1 MDKLQ
6 AQELINKYLEGKA
19 SPEEKLLLERWY
31 NLEIDQAEPMSGKVD
46 FDAVEQ
52 RLMDRLPIH
61 QVKTTRLY
69 YRIIAGVAAVFL
81 IITGLYLFRDQ
92 YKEPV
97 QHSTAKNGG
106 HTPPGSNKAILTLAN
121 GERVSLNDAEN
132 GKLAQQ
138 SGNLIIKEADGKLIY
153 TADINK
159 TGEIMYNVI
168 ETPKGGQYQLRL
180 PDGTKVWLNAA
191 SSLKFPATFNGL
203 AQRNVELEGEAYFEV
218 YKNKDKPFV
227 VYTAKQKIEVLGT
240 HFNIN
245 SYLDEGE
252 TTTTLLEGS
261 INVLRKGAIKGAI
274 LFPGQQLVL
283 NDNGAVL
290 HTKRGNIDEAIAW
303 KDGKFIFNDQNLQT
317 IMRQISRWYDV
328 DVEYKGN
335 RTANKVFGGTISRF
349 DSLEQALEILELTG
363 SVHFV
368 VEGRRVTV
376 MN

>member
-1 MDKLQ
+1 MDNLK

-31 NLEIDQAEPMSGKVD
+31 NLEIDKAEPMPGKVD

-52 RLMDRLPIH
+52 KLMARLPIH

-69 YRIIAGVAAVFL
+69 YRIITGVAAVFL
-81 IITGLYLFRDQ
+81 IIAGVYLFTDH

-97 QHSTAKNGG
+97 QHSTAKVGG
-106 HTPPGSNKAILTLAN
+106 YTPPGSNKAILTLAN

-153 TADINK
+153 TADINN
-159 TGEIMYNVI
+159 TGDIVYNVI

-203 AQRNVELEGEAYFEV
+203 SQRNVELKGEAYFEV
-218 YKNKDKPFV
+218 YKSKDKPFMV
-227 VYTAKQKIEVLGT
+227 STAKQKIEVLGT

-261 INVLRKGAIKGAI
+261 INVLPKGTTKGAV

-283 NDNGAVL
+283 NDNGTVL
-290 HTKRGNIDEAIAW
+290 HTKRGNIEEAMAW
-303 KDGKFIFNDQNLQT
+303 KNGKFIFNDQNLQT

-363 SVHFV
+363 SVNFV